1 MKWVAALAE
10 NWALFSPVI
19 MLHGIS
25 APLSKIATM
34 FGESSIP
41 EFTN

>member
-25 APLSKIATM
+25 APLSKDCHHVRRI
-34 FGESSIP
+34 INP